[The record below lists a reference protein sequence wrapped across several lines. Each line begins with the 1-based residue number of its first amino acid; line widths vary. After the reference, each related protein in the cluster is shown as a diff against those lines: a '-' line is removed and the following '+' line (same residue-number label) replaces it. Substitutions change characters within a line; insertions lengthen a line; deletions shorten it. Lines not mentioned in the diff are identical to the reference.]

1 MARAHPLRVMLGC
14 YRVMRLPALALA
26 VFGLAACRRG
36 TLQDDG
42 GTGGFTL
49 DGAIP
54 RADAVGTT
62 DATALPDVPFPS
74 ADANCG
80 KVGLAGSRLSADMLI
95 VLDRAIGLDPS
106 VWNKFLSGLVAAIN
120 ANASQ

>member
-26 VFGLAACRRG
+26 VLGLVACRRG

-42 GTGGFTL
+42 GTGGFTVDSAL
-49 DGAIP
+49 PGADAP
-54 RADAVGTT
+54 GASDRADDLA
-62 DATALPDVPFPS
+62 DLPDVPFPT

-80 KVGLAGSRLSADMLI
+80 KVGLGGSRLSADILI
-95 VLDRAIGLDPS
+95 
-106 VWNKFLSGLVAAIN
+106 
-120 ANASQ
+120 